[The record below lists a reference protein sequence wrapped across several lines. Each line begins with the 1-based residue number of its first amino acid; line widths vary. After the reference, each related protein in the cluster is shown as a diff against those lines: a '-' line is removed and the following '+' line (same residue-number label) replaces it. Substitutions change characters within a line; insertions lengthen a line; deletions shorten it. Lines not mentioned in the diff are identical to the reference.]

1 MAVGRLGLTGIV
13 IATVLSLT
21 LAACADTD
29 AGHGDPPVSVSDEGR
44 PIGDE
49 EEPEPAPLTR
59 EQLERYY
66 VAQVSWRECAVEE
79 GVALSEPPSLEE
91 FKADGGTWWVG
102 AELSDEDWNRMFA
115 GEEPSRIDS
124 LCGEP
129 PFASDFR
136 VGREALERLYA
147 WQLKVVSCLE
157 AEGFSLEGRAPPLE
171 EFVRTGGTNWVP
183 AREFHRRYG
192 FPDLEDATWARVYT
206 RCGNDNQDMWLQAT
220 DFEVDRA
227 ALKARY
233 EENLALRDCLER
245 AGLRV
250 PAPPPLEE
258 FIEELGENWSNADI
272 WGAVYR
278 DNDEKAVLDFVEG
291 IDQACPGVS

>member
-1 MAVGRLGLTGIV
+1 MAVGRLRLTGIV
-13 IATVLSLT
+13 IATVLALT

-29 AGHGDPPVSVSDEGR
+29 AEPHGDFPVPVSDEGR
-44 PIGDE
+44 PTGDE
-49 EEPEPAPLTR
+49 EEHEPAPLTR

-91 FKADGGTWWVG
+91 FKADGGTWSVG

-147 WQLKVVSCLE
+147 WQMAVVACLE
-157 AEGFSLEGRAPPLE
+157 AEGFPLEGEAPPLE
-171 EFVRTGGTNWVP
+171 EFVRTGGTNWAP
-183 AREFHRRYG
+183 AREFHGRYG
-192 FPDLEDATWARVYT
+192 FLEGETWVRVYT
-206 RCGNDNQDMWLQAT
+206 RCGNDNQDLWLQAT

-227 ALKARY
+227 TLEAQY
-233 EENLALRDCLER
+233 EVDLALAACLER
-245 AGLRV
+245 AGFRV